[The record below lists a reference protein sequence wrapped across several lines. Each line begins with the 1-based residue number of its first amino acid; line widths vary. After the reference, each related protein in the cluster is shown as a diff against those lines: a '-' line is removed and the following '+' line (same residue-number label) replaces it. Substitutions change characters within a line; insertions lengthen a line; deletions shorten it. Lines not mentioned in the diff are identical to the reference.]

1 MEMVMSIQMGAI
13 PDGGLLA
20 RYDMINHAYTDCF
33 KTEVDQNVSFED
45 YARAFFNSPVFKL
58 ERLII
63 ALTTGKKTTDR
74 SVDDLISG
82 QRDDFAV
89 WQVEDRTDN
98 QILMKVGD
106 GQIRTWLMSEQIGG
120 RTKFYFGSAILPLN
134 EMGDKGL
141 LFHALSGFHKL
152 YARVLLWMATRGV

>member
-1 MEMVMSIQMGAI
+1 MSIQMGAI

-20 RYDMINHAYTDCF
+20 RYDAVNHAYTDCF
-33 KTEVDQNVSFED
+33 KTEVDQNISFED

-58 ERLII
+58 ERIII
-63 ALTTGKKTTDR
+63 ALTTGKKTSEQ

-82 QRDDFAV
+82 RADDFAV
-89 WQVEDRTDN
+89 WQVEDRADN

-106 GQIRTWLMSEQIGG
+106 GQIRTWLMSEQNEG
-120 RTKFYFGSAILPLN
+120 RTLFYFGSAILPFN
-134 EMGDKGL
+134 EKGDKGF

-152 YARVLLWMATRGV
+152 YARILLWMAKKGV

>member
-1 MEMVMSIQMGAI
+1 MSIQMGTI

-20 RYDMINHAYTDCF
+20 RYDLVKHAYTDCF
-33 KTEVDQNVSFED
+33 KAEVDQNVSFD
-45 YARAFFNSPVFKL
+45 DFARSFFTSPVFKL
-58 ERLII
+58 ERIII

-82 QRDDFAV
+82 QSDEFAV
-89 WQVEDRTDN
+89 WQVEDRADN
-98 QILMKVGD
+98 QILLRVGE
-106 GQIRTWLMSEQIGG
+106 GQIRTWLMSEQSGD

-134 EMGDKGL
+134 ANGDKGL

-152 YARVLLWMATRGV
+152 YARTLLWMATKGV